1 MHVNLHDIA
10 DDDIVKLLFAEN
22 PGVVIQVSDEHKQ
35 ELRAFHDTIF
45 LQYRE
50 IFDEDKNAIFHM
62 KELWSYLVHS
72 FEGSEPYAK
81 KLRKTSSLN
90 EYRCEVGN
98 LFRACDLYPDGPVQ
112 WRP

>member
-1 MHVNLHDIA
+1 
-10 DDDIVKLLFAEN
+10 
-22 PGVVIQVSDEHKQ
+22 
-35 ELRAFHDTIF
+35 
-45 LQYRE
+45 
-50 IFDEDKNAIFHM
+50 M

-98 LFRACDLYPDGPVQ
+98 LFRACSLYPDGPVQ

>member
-1 MHVNLHDIA
+1 
-10 DDDIVKLLFAEN
+10 
-22 PGVVIQVSDEHKQ
+22 
-35 ELRAFHDTIF
+35 
-45 LQYRE
+45 
-50 IFDEDKNAIFHM
+50 M

-98 LFRACDLYPDGPVQ
+98 LFRACDLYPGRSGTVEAIDKWGETREFERNSNSGFPFYV
-112 WRP
+112 